1 MLNCEV
7 MMRLQF
13 ILARPLHIALIMLII
28 AILELRLSD
37 DTDEEIILRTSS
49 AFQNRNSLSS
59 CQILT
64 DDKVANWAFVIF
76 TQPLLQAIEVE
87 HMALIELASG
97 CRASTHSIRIAE
109 LRLVWLRCCK

>member
-13 ILARPLHIALIMLII
+13 ILARPLHIALIMLIVT
-28 AILELRLSD
+28 ILELRLTD
-37 DTDEEIILRTSS
+37 DSDEELILGTPS

-87 HMALIELASG
+87 HMALIELARS
-97 CRASTHSIRIAE
+97 CCASAHSIHIAE